1 MFVLAVRLS
10 GRSVL
15 LSPSV
20 DHVAMFIFLNYKE
33 QIRVP
38 TIFRKYKVQPLFM
51 IRRILNIV
59 TLWLIFMQHQ
69 SPCSHMQSYKAS
81 L

>member
-33 QIRVP
+33 QIQVP
-38 TIFRKYKVQPLFM
+38 TIFRKYKVQSLFM

-59 TLWLIFMQHQ
+59 TLLADLHA
-69 SPCSHMQSYKAS
+69 AS
-81 L
+81 KSLLPYAVL